1 MPVPQIQV
9 FPDNE
14 KPFPQPEQ
22 TSEKEQEMQFEI
34 LQLVQIPEINTYDTG
49 HWHEL
54 FTKISPVLQI

>member
-1 MPVPQIQV
+1 LPVPQIQV

-49 HWHEL
+49 H
-54 FTKISPVLQI
+54 